1 MQPFALFLVK
11 KASWGK
17 NTSKTEILAVFYLDK
32 NKKSDIFRRMT
43 NN

>member
-17 NTSKTEILAVFYLDK
+17 NTSKNWNF
-32 NKKSDIFRRMT
+32 SCF
-43 NN
+43 